1 MNDDPITISRW
12 LAQATANL
20 TFSEP
25 VSHVYRP
32 LHYAWGA
39 HEAYL
44 AKYGAGRPR
53 RVILLGMNPGPWG
66 MAQTGVPFGAVR
78 PVREW
83 LGISAPIGRPE
94 REHPARPVRGLACTR
109 NEVSGTRLWG
119 WAQRRFQEPERF
131 FSDFFVAN
139 YCPLLFLEASGR
151 NRTPD
156 RLRKGERETLF
167 SVCDEA
173 LARLIEWFGPRFVI
187 GIGAFAESRIRIVL
201 DGRREV
207 TIGRLPHPSP
217 ANPAAN
223 RGWSELAERTLREI
237 GVFA

>member
-1 MNDDPITISRW
+1 MKDDPITISRW
-12 LAQATANL
+12 LAKATANL
-20 TFSEP
+20 TFSGP
-25 VSHVYRP
+25 VSLVYRP
-32 LHYAWGA
+32 LHYAWEA

-44 AKYGAGRPR
+44 RRYGAERPR
-53 RVILLGMNPGPWG
+53 RVVLLGMNPGPWG

-94 REHPARPVRGLACTR
+94 QEHPARPVRGLACRR
-109 NEVSGTRLWG
+109 NEVSGSRLWG
-119 WAQRRFQEPERF
+119 WAQRRFEDPARF
-131 FSDFFVAN
+131 FSEFFVAN

-156 RLRKGERETLF
+156 RLPKGEREALF
-167 SVCDEA
+167 AACDEA
-173 LARLIEWFGPRFVI
+173 LTRLLEWFAPTFAI
-187 GIGAFAESRIRIVL
+187 GIGVFAESRIRLVL
-201 DGRREV
+201 EGRSDV

-223 RGWSELAERTLREI
+223 RGWSELAERALREI